1 MAGTPGQTLRRSHA
15 TSADQRR
22 EIQERMQKMREEME
36 RLREEMTRL
45 RDELTSESRGS
56 GSSR

>member
-1 MAGTPGQTLRRSHA
+1 
-15 TSADQRR
+15 
-22 EIQERMQKMREEME
+22 MQKMREEME